1 MTFLE
6 CPCAH
11 RVETGRMRSGFLKS
25 IFVAAMMCAMGR
37 GLSAETNVIAF
48 KQFHAIVESTCHK
61 CHDKETAKGEL
72 DLSPLKTQADYER
85 DPRLLEKLVR
95 FVRDR
100 EMPPPGKRPQPSEQ
114 DRQKFVDWG
123 RHALAHIDYSK
134 FPKDPGR
141 VTIHRLSRVEYNNTV
156 RDLLGVTNQPADK
169 FPADGGGGGG
179 FDNNA
184 DTLFVPPILLEKY
197 LEAAGEILAAAPM
210 SLFVE
215 RPGLLKSKSAA
226 ARKNIELFAA
236 RAFRR
241 PVEKVEADALLGL
254 FEQATKRGESFENA
268 VKHACKAVLVSPHFL
283 FRIEKD
289 RGVKEPYRL
298 NDYEL
303 ASRLSYFLWSS
314 MPDAEL
320 FTLAAR
326 NQLHESATLEAQ
338 VKRMLRDPKA
348 RALAENFAGQWLR
361 VRELKTTVQPDPGR
375 FRKFTPELREAMY
388 AEAIEFF
395 AAMIREDAS
404 LLTLLDSD
412 FTFLNEA
419 LAQHY
424 GLTNLNI
431 TGAQLRRVNLPDKNR
446 GGVLG
451 MGAVLTLTSY
461 PQRTSPV
468 LRGKWVLEELLG
480 QPPPPPPPDAGG
492 LPAEDAPK
500 NGLTF
505 RQRLE
510 EHRKKPQCAGC
521 HSRLDPLGFGLENF
535 DAIGRWRTKIGAAPV
550 DATGLMSSGE
560 KFTGPAELKQLLLA
574 RKDDFARNV
583 TERMLAYALGRG
595 VEFHDMPSLATIT
608 DTLKHDGYRS
618 STLVTEIVKS
628 YPFQFRRDAAPQEK
642 KP

>member
-1 MTFLE
+1 
-6 CPCAH
+6 
-11 RVETGRMRSGFLKS
+11 MRIGFSSLVL
-25 IFVAAMMCAMGR
+25 VAATCFVGTQA
-37 GLSAETNVIAF
+37 LAVDTNLVSF
-48 KQFHAIVESTCHK
+48 EKFHAIVENTCHK
-61 CHDKETAKGEL
+61 CHDATTAKGDL
-72 DLSPLKTQADYER
+72 DLSPLKKQADYER

-114 DRQKFVDWG
+114 DRQRFVDWG
-123 RHALAHIDYSK
+123 RHALANIDYTK
-134 FPKDPGR
+134 FPRDPGR
-141 VTIHRLSRVEYNNTV
+141 VTMHRLSRVEYNNTV

-197 LEAAGEILAAAPM
+197 LEAAGEVLSVMPTNIL
-210 SLFVE
+210 VE
-215 RPGLLKSKSAA
+215 RPGWLKTKSAA
-226 ARKNIELFAA
+226 ARKSIGVFAA

-241 PVEKVEADALLGL
+241 PVEKTEVDALMGL
-254 FEQATKRGESFENA
+254 FAQASQRGENFDQA
-268 VKHACKAVLVSPHFL
+268 VKHALKAVLVSPHFL

-289 RGVKEPYRL
+289 RGVPEPYRL

-320 FTLAAR
+320 FALAGK

-375 FRKFTPELREAMY
+375 FRRFTPELREAMY

-404 LLTLLDSD
+404 LLTLLDAD
-412 FTFLNEA
+412 HAYINEA

-424 GLTNLNI
+424 GLTNLNV
-431 TGAQLRRVNLPDKNR
+431 TGAQLRRVALPDKNR

-492 LPAEDAPK
+492 LPAEDAPR

-535 DAIGRWRTKIGAAPV
+535 DAIGRWRTKIGSEAV

-560 KFTGPAELKQLLLA
+560 KFTGPAELKRLLLA

-595 VEFHDMPSLATIT
+595 VEFHDMPSLAAIT
-608 DTLKHDGYRS
+608 DKLKGDGYRS

-628 YPFQFRRDAAPQEK
+628 YPFQFRRDTAADAQEK

>member
-1 MTFLE
+1 MAF
-6 CPCAH
+6 H
-11 RVETGRMRSGFLKS
+11 HW
-25 IFVAAMMCAMGR
+25 IFTAALLLAGAR
-37 GLSAETNVIAF
+37 LPAAETNVVEF
-48 KQFHAIVESTCHK
+48 KQFRAIVEDTCHK
-61 CHDKETAKGEL
+61 CHDKDTAKG
-72 DLSPLKTQADYER
+72 DLNLASFKTQADFER
-85 DPRLLEKLVR
+85 DPKLLEKLVR

-100 EMPPPGKRPQPSEQ
+100 DMPPPGKRPQPSEQ
-114 DRQKFVDWG
+114 DRQKFVDCG
-123 RHALAHIDYSK
+123 PFTLAHIDYTQ

-141 VTIHRLSRVEYNNTV
+141 VTIHRLSRIEYNNTI
-156 RDLLGVTNQPADK
+156 RDLLGVTNTPADK

-197 LEAAGEILAAAPM
+197 LEAAGEVLAVASPQIFA
-210 SLFVE
+210 E
-215 RPGLLKSKSAA
+215 RPGLLKTKSMA
-226 ARKNIELFAA
+226 ARKDIGFFAA

-241 PVEKVEADALLGL
+241 PVEKPEIDALMGL
-254 FEQATKRGESFENA
+254 FEEANKRGENFESA
-268 VKHACKAVLVSPHFL
+268 VKYALKAVLVSPHFL

-289 RGVKEPYRL
+289 RGVPEPYRV

-314 MPDAEL
+314 MPDLEL
-320 FTLAAR
+320 FTLAGK
-326 NQLHESATLEAQ
+326 NLLHESATLEAQ

-361 VRELKTTVQPDPGR
+361 VRELKITVQPDPGR
-375 FRKFTPELREAMY
+375 FKRFTPELRESMY

-404 LLTLLDSD
+404 LLSLLDADHSYI
-412 FTFLNEA
+412 NEA

-431 TGAQLRRVNLPDKNR
+431 TGSQLRRVTLPDRTR

-521 HSRLDPLGFGLENF
+521 HARMDPLGFGLENF
-535 DAIGRWRTKIGAAPV
+535 DAIGRWRTKIGSEPV
-550 DATGLMSSGE
+550 DATGLMSNGD
-560 KFTGPAELKQLLLA
+560 KFTGPSELKSLLLA
-574 RKDDFARNV
+574 RKDDFARNL

-595 VEFHDMPSLATIT
+595 VEFYDMPSITTIT
-608 DTLKHDGYRS
+608 DTLKTDGYRS

-628 YPFQFRRDAAPQEK
+628 YPFQFRRDKTPDAPKK

>member
-1 MTFLE
+1 
-6 CPCAH
+6 
-11 RVETGRMRSGFLKS
+11 MRSVFPS
-25 IFVAAMMCAMGR
+25 WIFVAAISFAGAAAF
-37 GLSAETNVIAF
+37 LPAAETNVLSF
-48 KQFHAIVESTCHK
+48 PQFQSIVEANCHK
-61 CHDKETAKGEL
+61 CHDATTAKGDL
-72 DLSPLKTQADYER
+72 DLSPLKSQADYER

-114 DRQKFVDWG
+114 DRQRFVDWG
-123 RHALAHIDYSK
+123 RYTLAHIDYTK

-141 VTIHRLSRVEYNNTV
+141 VTIHRLSRTEYNNTL

-197 LEAAGEILAAAPM
+197 LEVAGEVLAGAPAEV
-210 SLFVE
+210 FAE
-215 RPGLLKSKSAA
+215 RPGLLKSKAAA
-226 ARKNIELFAA
+226 ARKNVETFTR

-241 PVEKVEADALLGL
+241 PVEKVEIDSLMALFG
-254 FEQATKRGESFENA
+254 QATKRGESFENA
-268 VKHACKAVLVSPHFL
+268 IRFTLKAVLVSPHFL
-283 FRIEKD
+283 FRVEKD
-289 RGVKEPYRL
+289 RGVNEPYRL

-314 MPDAEL
+314 MPDAQL
-320 FTLAAR
+320 FALAEK
-326 NQLHESATLEAQ
+326 NQLHEPAILEAQ

-375 FRKFTPELREAMY
+375 FRRFTPELRDAMY

-404 LLTLLDSD
+404 LLTLLDANH
-412 FTFLNEA
+412 TYINEA

-431 TGAQLRRVNLPDKNR
+431 TGPALRRVDLPDKNR

-492 LPAEDAPK
+492 LPAEDAPR

-521 HSRLDPLGFGLENF
+521 HARLDPLGFGLENF
-535 DAIGRWRTKIGAAPV
+535 DAIGRWRTKIGSEPV

-560 KFTGPAELKQLLLA
+560 KFTGPAELKRLLLA
-574 RKDDFARNV
+574 RKDDYARNV

-595 VEFHDMPSLATIT
+595 VEFHDMPSIAAIT
-608 DTLKHDGYRS
+608 DKLRKDGYRS

-628 YPFQFRRDAAPQEK
+628 YPFQFRRDIAADAQEK

>member
-1 MTFLE
+1 
-6 CPCAH
+6 
-11 RVETGRMRSGFLKS
+11 MRSGFLPL
-25 IFVAAMMCAMGR
+25 IFVAALTVAGAR
-37 GLSAETNVIAF
+37 RSAAETNAISFA
-48 KQFHAIVESTCHK
+48 QFHTIVEDTCHK
-61 CHDKETAKGEL
+61 CHDQETAKGDL
-72 DLSPLKTQADYER
+72 DLSPLKTQMDYER

-123 RHALAHIDYSK
+123 RFTLAHIDYSK

-141 VTIHRLSRVEYNNTV
+141 VTIHRLSRTEYNNTV

-184 DTLFVPPILLEKY
+184 DTLFVPPLLLEKF
-197 LEAAGEILAAAPM
+197 LAAAGEVLAAAPP
-210 SLFVE
+210 SFLVE
-215 RPGLLKSKSAA
+215 RPGLLKSKSSA
-226 ARKNIELFAA
+226 ARKNLEFFAA

-241 PVEKVEADALLGL
+241 PVEKVEIDSLLPL

-268 VKHACKAVLVSPHFL
+268 VKHALKAVLVSPHFL

-289 RGVKEPYRL
+289 RGVQEPYRL

-320 FTLAAR
+320 FALAAK

-375 FRKFTPELREAMY
+375 FRKFTPELRESMY
-388 AEAIEFF
+388 AETIEFF

-404 LLTLLDSD
+404 LLTLLDAD
-412 FTFLNEA
+412 HTYLNEA

-431 TGAQLRRVNLPDKNR
+431 TGAELRRVNLPDKNR

-535 DAIGRWRTKIGAAPV
+535 DAIGRWRTKIGTEPV

-560 KFTGPAELKQLLLA
+560 KFTGPAELKRLLLA

-595 VEFHDMPSLATIT
+595 VEFHDMPSLADIT
-608 DTLKHDGYRS
+608 ATLKNDQYRS

>member
-1 MTFLE
+1 MMGAGL
-6 CPCAH
+6 
-11 RVETGRMRSGFLKS
+11 RVS
-25 IFVAAMMCAMGR
+25 AAD
-37 GLSAETNVIAF
+37 TNVMGFA
-48 KQFHAIVESTCHK
+48 QFHAIVESTCHK
-61 CHDKETAKGEL
+61 CHDKDTAKGEL

-123 RHALAHIDYSK
+123 RFTLAHIDYTK

-141 VTIHRLSRVEYNNTV
+141 VTIHRLSGVEYNNTV
-156 RDLLGVTNQPADK
+156 RDLLGVTNSPADK

-184 DTLFVPPILLEKY
+184 DTLFVPPILLEKF
-197 LEAAGEILAAAPM
+197 LEAAGEMLESASTERII
-210 SLFVE
+210 SE
-215 RPGLLKSKSAA
+215 RPGLLKTKAGA
-226 ARKNIELFAA
+226 ARKNLELFAT

-241 PVEKVEADALLGL
+241 PVEKVELDGLVGL
-254 FEQATKRGESFENA
+254 FEQASQRGESFENA
-268 VKHACKAVLVSPHFL
+268 VRHACKAVLVSPHFL

-298 NDYEL
+298 NDCEL

-326 NQLHESATLEAQ
+326 NQLQESATLEAQ
-338 VKRMLRDPKA
+338 VQRMLRDPKA

-419 LAQHY
+419 LAQHS

-521 HSRLDPLGFGLENF
+521 HSRMDPLGFGLENF
-535 DAIGRWRTKIGAAPV
+535 DAIGRWRVKIGSEPV

-560 KFTGPAELKQLLLA
+560 KFTGPAELKRLLLA

-608 DTLKHDGYRS
+608 DKLKSDGYRS

-628 YPFQFRRDAAPQEK
+628 YPFQFRRDTPPETQKK

>member
-1 MTFLE
+1 MRFVFLQLFL
-6 CPCAH
+6 AAALT
-11 RVETGRMRSGFLKS
+11 VTGVRLP
-25 IFVAAMMCAMGR
+25 A
-37 GLSAETNVIAF
+37 AETNVIEF
-48 KQFHAIVESTCHK
+48 KHFHAIVENTCHK
-61 CHDKETAKGEL
+61 CHDAETAKGDL
-72 DLSPLKTQADYER
+72 DLSPLKTQADFER

-123 RHALAHIDYSK
+123 RHTLAHMDYSK

-141 VTIHRLSRVEYNNTV
+141 VTIHRLSRTEYNNTM
-156 RDLLGVTNQPADK
+156 RDLLGITNQPADK

-184 DTLFVPPILLEKY
+184 DTLFVPPLLLEKY
-197 LEAAGEILAAAPM
+197 LEAAGEVLAAAPAT
-210 SLFVE
+210 LLVE
-215 RPGLLKSKSAA
+215 RPGWLKSKSAA
-226 ARKNIELFAA
+226 ARKNIESFAA

-241 PVEKVEADALLGL
+241 PVEKVEADALMGL
-254 FEQATKRGESFENA
+254 FEQATKRGESFETA
-268 VKHACKAVLVSPHFL
+268 VKHALKAVLVSPHFL

-289 RGVKEPYRL
+289 RGVPEPYRL

-320 FTLAAR
+320 FAQAAK

-338 VKRMLRDPKA
+338 VKRMLRNPKA

-404 LLTLLDSD
+404 LLTLLDADHSY
-412 FTFLNEA
+412 LNEA
-419 LAQHY
+419 LALHY

-431 TGAQLRRVNLPDKNR
+431 TGTELRRVTLPDKNR

-492 LPAEDAPK
+492 LPAEDAPR

-535 DAIGRWRTKIGAAPV
+535 DAIGRWRTKIGAEPV

-560 KFTGPAELKQLLLA
+560 TFTGPAELKQLLLA

-595 VEFHDMPSLATIT
+595 VEFHDMPSIAAIT
-608 DTLKHDGYRS
+608 DKLKNKGYRS

-628 YPFQFRRDAAPQEK
+628 YPFQFRREAAPLEK

>member
-1 MTFLE
+1 MRFVFLQLFL
-6 CPCAH
+6 AAALT
-11 RVETGRMRSGFLKS
+11 VTGVRLP
-25 IFVAAMMCAMGR
+25 A
-37 GLSAETNVIAF
+37 AETNVIEF
-48 KQFHAIVESTCHK
+48 KHFHAIVENTCHK
-61 CHDKETAKGEL
+61 CHDAETAKGDL
-72 DLSPLKTQADYER
+72 DLSPLKTQADFER

-123 RHALAHIDYSK
+123 RHTLAHMDYSK

-141 VTIHRLSRVEYNNTV
+141 VTIHRLSRTEYNNTM
-156 RDLLGVTNQPADK
+156 RDLLGITNQPADK

-184 DTLFVPPILLEKY
+184 DTLFVPPLLLEKY
-197 LEAAGEILAAAPM
+197 LEAAGEVLAAAPAT
-210 SLFVE
+210 LLVE
-215 RPGLLKSKSAA
+215 RPGWLKSKSAA
-226 ARKNIELFAA
+226 ARKNIESFAA

-241 PVEKVEADALLGL
+241 PVEKVEADALMGL
-254 FEQATKRGESFENA
+254 FEQATKRGESFETA
-268 VKHACKAVLVSPHFL
+268 VKHALKAVLVSPHFL

-289 RGVKEPYRL
+289 RGVPEPYRL

-320 FTLAAR
+320 FAQAAK

-404 LLTLLDSD
+404 LLTLLDADHSY
-412 FTFLNEA
+412 LNEA
-419 LAQHY
+419 LALHY

-431 TGAQLRRVNLPDKNR
+431 TGAELRRVTLPDKNR

-492 LPAEDAPK
+492 LPAEDAPR

-535 DAIGRWRTKIGAAPV
+535 DAIGRWRTKIGAEPV

-560 KFTGPAELKQLLLA
+560 TFTGPAELKQLLLA

-595 VEFHDMPSLATIT
+595 VEFHDMPSIAAIT
-608 DTLKHDGYRS
+608 DKLKNKGYRS

-628 YPFQFRRDAAPQEK
+628 YPFQFRREAAPQEK

>member
-1 MTFLE
+1 MRFVFLQLFL
-6 CPCAH
+6 AAALT
-11 RVETGRMRSGFLKS
+11 VTGVRLP
-25 IFVAAMMCAMGR
+25 A
-37 GLSAETNVIAF
+37 AETNVIEF
-48 KQFHAIVESTCHK
+48 KHFHAIVENTCHK
-61 CHDKETAKGEL
+61 CHDAETAKGDL
-72 DLSPLKTQADYER
+72 DLSPLKTQADFER

-123 RHALAHIDYSK
+123 RHTLAHMDYSK

-141 VTIHRLSRVEYNNTV
+141 VTIHRLSRTEYNNTM
-156 RDLLGVTNQPADK
+156 RDLLGITNQPADK

-184 DTLFVPPILLEKY
+184 DTLFVPPLLLEKY
-197 LEAAGEILAAAPM
+197 LEAAGEVLAAAPAT
-210 SLFVE
+210 LLVE
-215 RPGLLKSKSAA
+215 RPGWLKSKSAA
-226 ARKNIELFAA
+226 ARKNIESFAA

-241 PVEKVEADALLGL
+241 PVEKVEADALMGL
-254 FEQATKRGESFENA
+254 FEQATKRGESFETA
-268 VKHACKAVLVSPHFL
+268 VKHALKAVLVSPHFL

-289 RGVKEPYRL
+289 RGVQEPYRL

-320 FTLAAR
+320 FAQAAK

-404 LLTLLDSD
+404 LLTLLDADHSY
-412 FTFLNEA
+412 LNEA

-431 TGAQLRRVNLPDKNR
+431 TGAELRRVTLPDKNR

-492 LPAEDAPK
+492 LPAEDAPR

-535 DAIGRWRTKIGAAPV
+535 DAIGRWRTKIGAEPV

-560 KFTGPAELKQLLLA
+560 TFTGPAELKQLLLA

-595 VEFHDMPSLATIT
+595 VEFHDMPSIAAIT
-608 DTLKHDGYRS
+608 DKLKNKGYRS

-628 YPFQFRRDAAPQEK
+628 YPFQFRREAAPQEK

>member
-1 MTFLE
+1 M
-6 CPCAH
+6 
-11 RVETGRMRSGFLKS
+11 
-25 IFVAAMMCAMGR
+25 AALAS
-37 GLSAETNVIAF
+37 LSAAETNSLTF
-48 KQFHAIVESTCHK
+48 PQFQSIVEANCHK
-61 CHDKETAKGEL
+61 CHDQETAKGDL

-85 DPRLLEKLVR
+85 DPRRLEKLVR

-123 RHALAHIDYSK
+123 RYTLAHIDYTK

-141 VTIHRLSRVEYNNTV
+141 VTIHRLSRTEYNNTV
-156 RDLLGVTNQPADK
+156 RDLLGVTNQPADN

-197 LEAAGEILAAAPM
+197 LEAAGEILAAAPA
-210 SLFVE
+210 SLLVE
-215 RPGLLKSKSAA
+215 RPGFLTTKSGA
-226 ARKNIELFAA
+226 ARKNLESFAS

-241 PVEKVEADALLGL
+241 PVEKVETDALVKL
-254 FEQATKRGESFENA
+254 FEQATQRGESFENA
-268 VKHACKAVLVSPHFL
+268 TKHALKAVLVSPHFL
-283 FRIEKD
+283 FRIERD

-298 NDYEL
+298 NNYEL

-320 FTLAAR
+320 FALAAK
-326 NQLHESATLEAQ
+326 NQLHESVTLEAQ
-338 VKRMLRDPKA
+338 VKRMLRDSKA

-388 AEAIEFF
+388 AEAIDFF

-404 LLTLLDSD
+404 LLTLLDANH
-412 FTFLNEA
+412 TYLNEA
-419 LAQHY
+419 LARHY

-521 HSRLDPLGFGLENF
+521 HSRMDPLGFGLE
-535 DAIGRWRTKIGAAPV
+535 
-550 DATGLMSSGE
+550 
-560 KFTGPAELKQLLLA
+560 
-574 RKDDFARNV
+574 
-583 TERMLAYALGRG
+583 
-595 VEFHDMPSLATIT
+595 
-608 DTLKHDGYRS
+608 
-618 STLVTEIVKS
+618 
-628 YPFQFRRDAAPQEK
+628 
-642 KP
+642 